1 MPTEESPMS
10 DHQERADGTD
20 TPATEWFG
28 QNVDS
33 DAETADRLTDEHGT
47 EEAER
52 RFEEEAHGSDVEE
65 RRRGDEVDP
74 DLGRPAYREERPQR
88 AADADDPDTSDPA

>member
-1 MPTEESPMS
+1 MPDQPERS
-10 DHQERADGTD
+10 DQHERPDGTD

-33 DAETADRLTDEHGT
+33 DAETADRLSEEHDTD
-47 EEAER
+47 EAER
-52 RFEEEAHGSDVEE
+52 RFEEEAHGADVEE

-74 DLGRPAYREERPQR
+74 DLGQRAYREERPQR
-88 AADADDPDTSDPA
+88 AADAEEPDASDPG